1 MRAHVILLLALL
13 SASLTGWAQVGL
25 PTPVKPTNQNSYAPT
40 LADELGYPP
49 GTRLLVLH
57 ADDLGMAH
65 SVNAASFKAL
75 REGSVNSASIMM
87 PTPWVAEVAAFAKT
101 YPDADL
107 GLHLTLT
114 SEWTNYRWGPMSRD
128 SVNGLLDEH
137 HYLHGLCHEMA
148 ETASLEEVARELTAQ
163 VEQALRLGINPTHL
177 DSHMGCL
184 VYTKPEFFQAYLE
197 LGRKYNLPILLD
209 RSQTLQSGDSIAQFL
224 QPGDMRVDQVIGIPE
239 TAKGNFA
246 ATYSEIF
253 RNLAPGVSVVLL
265 HCAYDNAEFQAAA
278 APQIDYGAKW
288 RQEDFN
294 FFTSAEL
301 AALLKEEN
309 IQLITWRELW
319 GKWQSK

>member
-1 MRAHVILLLALL
+1 MRAYLFLLLALL
-13 SASLTGWAQVGL
+13 SGGLTVRAQGTAA
-25 PTPVKPTNQNSYAPT
+25 TPEKSSIYGSSTPT

-75 REGSVNSASIMM
+75 LEGSVNSASIMM

-101 YPDADL
+101 HPDADL

-148 ETASLEEVARELTAQ
+148 ETATVEEVVRELRAQ
-163 VEQALRLGINPTHL
+163 VEQALRLGIKPTHL

-197 LGRKYNLPILLD
+197 VGRQYNLPILLD
-209 RSQTLQSGDSIAQFL
+209 RSETLQSGDTIAQFL
-224 QPGDMRVDQVIGIPE
+224 QPSDMRVDQVLGIPE
-239 TAKGNFA
+239 DAKGNFA
-246 ATYSEIF
+246 ATYSEML

-278 APQIDYGAKW
+278 APQIDFGAKW
-288 RQEDFN
+288 RQEDFD
-294 FFTSAEL
+294 FFTSPEL
-301 AALLKEEN
+301 KALLKEEN
-309 IQLITWRELW
+309 IQLVTWRELW
-319 GKWQSK
+319 ASWQGK